1 MVYMSSDGL
10 DWEPL
15 LESWIMKKEMEEEVK
30 YFLFDKK
37 IQNEIRTALL
47 SATSSV
53 PILPPSTSG
62 LRRTSTS

>member
-37 IQNEIRTALL
+37 TTE
-47 SATSSV
+47 
-53 PILPPSTSG
+53 
-62 LRRTSTS
+62 